1 MKLWRKNIVKYLLL
15 ILFLGYWGS
24 ITLFQHAHIV
34 DGVTIVHSHP
44 YNPFSKENPTNHHHS
59 KNEFVLIYLL
69 SHFITTVS
77 FLAFSLI
84 AIKTVLKDVI
94 VPKNDE
100 VFSNLFFFC
109 SNGFRAP
116 PF

>member
-1 MKLWRKNIVKYLLL
+1 MKFWRKKYMRYLLL
-15 ILFLGYWGS
+15 ILFLGYYSS
-24 ITLFQHAHIV
+24 IKFFPHTHIV
-34 DGVTIVHSHP
+34 DGKAIVHSHP

-59 KNEFVLIYLL
+59 KNEFVLIHLL
-69 SHFITTVS
+69 SHFITTVL

-94 VPKNDE
+94 ILKNDE

-116 PF
+116 PL